1 MDFKAY
7 LISIGIAEDVATKAV
22 EGMKENKFFLSQEEH
37 IDDRYN
43 KLKAQKEAADEQL
56 KTATQTIESLKTS
69 NTSNEDLQG
78 VIKQHEETIQ
88 TLKDQNQVTQKQ
100 SAIDLSLIKHGAR
113 NPKAVAA
120 LLDAKKIELSEDGI
134 KGIDEQLE
142 ALKTS
147 DAYLFQSE
155 EKPDTKP
162 RILNEENPNGAKG
175 SEKDA
180 FDSVLDKY

>member
-88 TLKDQNQVTQKQ
+88 TLKDQNQATQKQ
-100 SAIDLSLIKHGAR
+100 SAIDVSLIKHGAR

-120 LLDAKKIELSEDGI
+120 LLDAKKIEFSEDGV

-155 EKPDTKP
+155 ENTNAKP